1 MNSWWNSHQ
10 RHNFLR
16 AEASRDILKFR
27 VLEMAFPGVSK
38 RYFPPLMPL
47 LFHQNILGTMSSKCP
62 SCSTTTHGSNVAQ
75 IQACLNMR
83 SMSFKT
89 GKRVLY
95 NFIRWCSINLLAV
108 MVHVEGDK
116 SSWRFWPATGP
127 YWQPCAL
134 TSVVTYLPHIIQ
146 AWKTNFCKLIFMTF
160 QVFPWPVHWGNDNE
174 K

>member
-1 MNSWWNSHQ
+1 MFLSSRLIMNSWRNSHQ

-95 NFIRWCSINLLAV
+95 NFIRWCSIFV
-108 MVHVEGDK
+108 
-116 SSWRFWPATGP
+116 SSYGTCRRR
-127 YWQPCAL
+127 
-134 TSVVTYLPHIIQ
+134 
-146 AWKTNFCKLIFMTF
+146 
-160 QVFPWPVHWGNDNE
+160 
-174 K
+174 